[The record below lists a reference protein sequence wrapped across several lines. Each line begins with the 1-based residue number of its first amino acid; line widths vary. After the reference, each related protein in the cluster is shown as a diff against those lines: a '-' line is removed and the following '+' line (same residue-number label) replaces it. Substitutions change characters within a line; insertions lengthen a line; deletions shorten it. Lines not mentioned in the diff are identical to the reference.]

1 MAEDYLYRGKKYV
14 KQGTVKID
22 KTIRAKLWFWR
33 IIYAVIFFGIVGT
46 GGYIAMK
53 VIDKPIY
60 YNGEWITTAGNDH
73 HSLNK
78 GDKVLVG
85 PEEYTLSSSIGYL
98 TKSTQ
103 VSEMKIVGLPNSIVA
118 LDKQTKIGDDEYV
131 AECISGGCEPG
142 QYVSINYKQ
151 VLYKK
156 NNK

>member
-1 MAEDYLYRGKKYV
+1 
-14 KQGTVKID
+14 
-22 KTIRAKLWFWR
+22 
-33 IIYAVIFFGIVGT
+33 
-46 GGYIAMK
+46 MK

-73 HSLNK
+73 HSLNE

-98 TKSTQ
+98 TKSTP

-118 LDKQTKIGDDEYV
+118 LGKKTKIGNDEYV
-131 AECISGGCEPG
+131 AECISGGCEAG